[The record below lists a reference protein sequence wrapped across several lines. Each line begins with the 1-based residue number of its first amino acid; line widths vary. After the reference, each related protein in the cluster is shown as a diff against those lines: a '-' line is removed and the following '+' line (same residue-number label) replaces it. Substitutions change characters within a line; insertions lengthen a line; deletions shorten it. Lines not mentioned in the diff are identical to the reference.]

1 MKEMWDERFS
11 GEEYV
16 YGTEPN
22 KFFAEQISKLEPG
35 KILFLGEGEGRNA
48 VHAAK
53 LGWEVHAVDY
63 SDSGKTKSLNL
74 AEKENVKLNYLVSDV
89 TEYNPEENSF
99 DTVVIIYLHLNEENR
114 KVVHQNIIK
123 ALKLNG
129 KIILEVF
136 DKKQIEKKTGGPKN
150 IDLLYSLED
159 IFEDFQ
165 DLDIIKFSNE
175 SIHLNE
181 GNLHNGIASV
191 IQYVGEKR
199 S

>member
-11 GEEYV
+11 SEEYV

-63 SDSGKTKSLNL
+63 SDSGKTKSLRL

-99 DTVVIIYLHLNEENR
+99 DAAVLIYLHLNEENR
-114 KVVHQNIIK
+114 KVVHHNIIK